1 MKKNAMLA
9 RQVEQMAATMAGSP
23 FSAPRSG
30 TRTAAIT
37 NLTGLAG
44 TKRNL
49 EEISFEAEAEGSNDD
64 VVEAEGASDNVAV
77 EDGED
82 TEQNVSTE
90 TVQQDSAAARSNA
103 LDLLNGL
110 AESTADLSTITVMS
124 EMERFWAANIFQN
137 RKEMADRDNAPVP
150 KRALFDTKNKYF
162 FGYNPDCYNDT
173 KGMKKGNLD
182 AMTMVAIAFT
192 SQQWNR
198 LFEKDC
204 QLDEM
209 RSIVG
214 LVVKQMQANLKAC
227 EIRFCDRSETSR
239 FAELKN
245 LRSISGKWITILK
258 GLKKTMNFKDVKDIV
273 FKEWLADKL
282 GEPPG
287 SVGQSSLHRFLG

>member
-1 MKKNAMLA
+1 
-9 RQVEQMAATMAGSP
+9 
-23 FSAPRSG
+23 
-30 TRTAAIT
+30 
-37 NLTGLAG
+37 
-44 TKRNL
+44 
-49 EEISFEAEAEGSNDD
+49 
-64 VVEAEGASDNVAV
+64 
-77 EDGED
+77 
-82 TEQNVSTE
+82 
-90 TVQQDSAAARSNA
+90 
-103 LDLLNGL
+103 
-110 AESTADLSTITVMS
+110 
-124 EMERFWAANIFQN
+124 
-137 RKEMADRDNAPVP
+137 
-150 KRALFDTKNKYF
+150 
-162 FGYNPDCYNDT
+162 
-173 KGMKKGNLD
+173 MKKGNLD

-214 LVVKQMQANLKAC
+214 LVVKQMQANLKAW

-258 GLKKTMNFKDVKDIV
+258 GPKKTMNFKDVKDIV